1 MKITSVLLANLLVAA
16 SLAAQSPGK
25 THLKIG
31 DPAPAFTLPSTT
43 GKPVSLAELRG
54 KTVVLAFFPAAFTG
68 GCTKEVQAYQ
78 AHLAKFQE
86 AGAEVFLVSTDNL
99 PTLQHWAGEIGASYA
114 MLSDFMR
121 KASRDYGVLIEDRG
135 IASRTTFVIDGQGR
149 IQHIE
154 EGSAAIDPTG
164 ALNACNRLKKS

>member
-1 MKITSVLLANLLVAA
+1 MKLTSLLLASLLSAG
-16 SLAAQSPGK
+16 SLAAQSSGK
-25 THLKIG
+25 THLKVG
-31 DPAPAFTLPSTT
+31 DVAPAFTLPSTT
-43 GKPVSLAELRG
+43 GKPVSLAALRG

-78 AHLAKFQE
+78 EHLTKFRE

-121 KASRDYGVLIEDRG
+121 KASRDYGVLIEERG
-135 IASRTTFVIDGQGR
+135 IASRTTFVIDGEGR

-164 ALNACNRLKKS
+164 ALNACTRLKKS

>member
-1 MKITSVLLANLLVAA
+1 MKFVSILAA
-16 SLAAQSPGK
+16 SLILAGTVSGQTPGK
-25 THLKIG
+25 THLKVG
-31 DPAPAFTLPSTT
+31 DMAPAFTLPSTT

-68 GCTKEVQAYQ
+68 GCTKEVQAYRD
-78 AHLAKFQE
+78 HLAKFQE

-121 KASRDYGVLIEDRG
+121 KASRDYGVLIEERG
-135 IASRTTFVIDGQGR
+135 IASRTTFVIDGEGR

-164 ALNACNRLKKS
+164 ALNACTRLKKS